1 MAKDGKNL
9 EKLVRIVEEVYKTN
23 PNTKVHSNYKIPN
36 ESGNKREIDV
46 LIESTINNFEIK
58 IAIECKEYKAKVSVE
73 KIEAFNSKCQRIP
86 SINKKIFVSQIGF
99 QKDAIDAAKNFG
111 ISLYTFDD
119 IQSNASDIL
128 FPISRIKP
136 VFLGFELL
144 DIYCEEN
151 PRLSEIRIK
160 SVQEL
165 QLISASG
172 KKLVLYDLLEE
183 AVKPNWKYVSGQAF
197 NNWLKDNTTQHK
209 IQFAVNCEG
218 IFFEYEDEKIT
229 INQFICNAKINFEF
243 ISPEI
248 QTKEYRNF
256 SNGEIKAQT
265 VSFFDGEHSGSIVI
279 DDVNKVH
286 FFDTSNNKIK
296 ELKLLAKYDKNTDTF
311 ETFD

>member
-73 KIEAFNSKCQRIP
+73 RIEAFNSKCQRIP

-99 QKDAIDAAKNFG
+99 QKDAIDAARNFG

-119 IQSNASDIL
+119 IKSNAIDIL

-160 SVQEL
+160 SIQEL

-172 KKLVLYDLLEE
+172 EKLVLYDLLEK

-197 NNWLKDNTTQHK
+197 NNWLRDNTAQHK

-218 IFFEYEDEKIT
+218 VFFEYGDEKII
-229 INQFICNAKINFEF
+229 INQFVCNAKINFDF
-243 ISPEI
+243 INPEI
-248 QTKEYRNF
+248 QAKEYRNF

-265 VSFFDGEHSGSIVI
+265 VSFFDGENSGSIVI
-279 DDVNKVH
+279 DDANKIH

-296 ELKLLAKYDKNTDTF
+296 QLKLLAKYDKNTDTF